1 MKWSKFMTEGTT
13 VDSRTYESFKN
24 EVLNSH
30 NIVRKTVALSDIDI
44 VSDKIIK
51 YKDVDFKLSE
61 TGFKSLVRI
70 LGLTSGAVMKIT
82 DALGNNISTQLLSM
96 MKKSAKNSNE
106 SVCIIF
112 NKKQFAITSFTKEA
126 TGVLSNEAFF
136 SLFENTMNNN
146 PNLDIRNMSISPEGN
161 VDISVLNNNWEFD
174 LKGFNDEYFKSG
186 LTFLN
191 SSDLTSV
198 NAFNERL
205 SCLNG
210 MIADNLEG
218 TSIYLSRNSGN
229 VDEFFDVVTNL
240 KDLNGFESI
249 FKSRIRSM
257 MNTQAS
263 LDELTNVY
271 NSFKYHTTN
280 YDDKFVKSQ
289 LESFIPLNETKHA
302 FRKENI
308 SLSKLSINEKK
319 RIRTG
324 ITVWDLVNNMTDLSS
339 HPEKYGLKLRNGSN
353 SISDLQRASG
363 DLAFKKLYDLGS
375 PVRQLF

>member
-13 VDSRTYESFKN
+13 VDARTYESFKN

-44 VSDKIIK
+44 VSDTKIK
-51 YKDVDFKLSE
+51 YKGVDFKLSE
-61 TGFKSLVRI
+61 SGFKSLVKI
-70 LGLTSGAVMKIT
+70 LGLTNGAVVKIT

-96 MKKSAKNSNE
+96 LKKSAKNSNE
-106 SVCIIF
+106 NVCIIF
-112 NKKQFAITSFTKEA
+112 NKKQFAITAFTKEA

-146 PNLDIRNMSISPEGN
+146 PNMDIRNMSISPEGN
-161 VDISVLNNNWEFD
+161 VDISVLNNSWEFD

-218 TSIYLSRNSGN
+218 TSINLSRNSGN

-249 FKSRIRSM
+249 FKSRISSM

-263 LDELTNVY
+263 LDELTKVY

-308 SLSKLSINEKK
+308 ALSELSIKEKK
-319 RIRTG
+319 QVRTG

-339 HPEKYGLKLRNGSN
+339 HPGKYGLKLKNESN
-353 SISDLQRASG
+353 SVSDLQRASG
-363 DLAFKKLYDLGS
+363 DLAFKKIYDLGS